1 MFTKWQQVEDWI
13 IDNRFQRWIFYKN
26 NPDNKADGERSNDK
40 IVDSK
45 FYNDDPRE
53 EKLHFTQK
61 YLEQWGNRAYGVAFQ
76 STTAT
81 TGGAQCVVCLEVAS
95 AQPSATA
102 NVGAIGATVDVEAI
116 KAQVREQI
124 QTEFD
129 KREYERERKKLDQ
142 ERKEFERDKNSAI
155 GVMVGYLKPI
165 IEGLGQRRVAGVDS
179 TTDVQAH
186 RITPIED
193 EQPEQEQ
200 FAEEVQEQEQSV
212 FTDEEGDKLFSL
224 MERLKAVEP
233 DYMQMLEAVV
243 TMAEA
248 NDSTYQMARSFLL
261 KK

>member
-45 FYNDDPRE
+45 FYNDDSRE
-53 EKLHFTQK
+53 EKLRFTQK

-81 TGGAQCVVCLEVAS
+81 TGGAQCVVCLDGTSTQPTQS
-95 AQPSATA
+95 AI
-102 NVGAIGATVDVEAI
+102 VGAIGATVDVEAI
-116 KAQVREQI
+116 KSQVREQVKM
-124 QTEFD
+124 EYD
-129 KREYERERKKLDQ
+129 RMDYERKRKELDQ

-165 IEGLGQRRVAGVDS
+165 IDGLGQRRVAGVDS

-200 FAEEVQEQEQSV
+200 FAEEIQEQSV

-233 DYMQMLEAVV
+233 DYMQMLESVV

-248 NDSTYQMARSFLL
+248 KDGTYQMARSFLL

>member
-13 IDNRFQRWIFYKN
+13 RDNRFQRWIFYKN
-26 NPDNKADGERSNDK
+26 NPDSKADGERSNDK

-45 FYNDDPRE
+45 FYNDDPLE
-53 EKLHFTQK
+53 DKLRLTQK

-81 TGGAQCVVCLEVAS
+81 TGGAQCVVYIDGAS
-95 AQPSATA
+95 TQQPQQAA
-102 NVGAIGATVDVEAI
+102 VGAIGAAVDVEAI

-200 FAEEVQEQEQSV
+200 FAEEVQEQSV

-233 DYMQMLEAVV
+233 DYMQLLEAVV